1 MTTHLESSSERAGG
15 TLDRDLLTLVT
26 VILAIWLAA
35 AVVLAAAG
43 AFAGSPT
50 QPPLGILLAV
60 VLPPLLFATLYRV
73 SGRVQDF
80 ALAIDLRWL
89 TAIQAWRVIG
99 VMFLA
104 FYAFGLL
111 PGLFAWPAGLGDAAV
126 GLAAPFVLMAMLR
139 DAPLAAPLISGS
151 TSPAS
156 STSPTPL
163 AQACDQQLRHRILA
177 DGLRTNVGEL
187 PLSLVPSRCRYGS
200 SSTSFRCCSCDGW
213 RADVWRRQE
222 RSTSPDPTSPPL
234 RLAPSLPS
242 RSCGGS
248 SELHVHRPRGSSR

>member
-15 TLDRDLLTLVT
+15 TLDRGLLTLVT

-35 AVVLAAAG
+35 AVVLAATG

-73 SGRVQDF
+73 SGRFQDF

-139 DAPLAAPLISGS
+139 DAPTWPRRLFWLNIAGLIDFADALGTGVL
-151 TSPAS
+151 TSNSA
-156 STSPTPL
+156 
-163 AQACDQQLRHRILA
+163 IGFLA
-177 DGLRTNVGEL
+177 DGLPHANVGEL
-187 PLSLVPSRCRYGS
+187 PLSLVPTFAVPLWIIFHIISLLQLRRIA
-200 SSTSFRCCSCDGW
+200 
-213 RADVWRRQE
+213 RADIWRRQK
-222 RSTSPDPTSPPL
+222 RSTSPQ
-234 RLAPSLPS
+234 
-242 RSCGGS
+242 
-248 SELHVHRPRGSSR
+248 